1 MKRISKLLS
10 VVLVLALLLP
20 LVSAA
25 PQSPTA
31 NLQRSGEL
39 ADGVYTLQ
47 SVADGQT
54 LNTFNMEYTAG
65 GYAYTDS
72 AVDEAGEH
80 MLLKVN
86 ADGSY
91 RIFPQSE
98 DGKYAFHAESF
109 GEHPRL
115 CKSETVTAL
124 SDFDIC
130 RDGDA
135 YAVLL
140 HGTEKALSIGSGK
153 TLYRKPLVTLEPYT
167 GADTQKWV
175 ISPVEIS
182 SFELKT
188 VAERVNVNTVS
199 AVYALV
205 TPAYMKEQITWSS
218 DDESVVLMDTDGSF
232 CALSAGTATVTAT
245 VGDMARSIEVTVVDS
260 PSYTWYSQHLA
271 TAGGWH
277 GGELSGVYFYAGAYK
292 RFIIDRYNRGLDWMD
307 TGCAIASVA
316 MVMHNLGARYGGG
329 YDFRFDKDGDLE
341 ADPYVVALANTG
353 NRGLETESGTLY
365 YNPILM
371 NLRELTKNF
380 TLFGKKLTY
389 TERYSVSKKIIK
401 EALDTHPEGV
411 IVHMQNGSSSHY
423 IVIASCI
430 NPDAAN
436 PRDYRFIV
444 YDAAGQ
450 KRSEGD
456 GVTFEESVSHETMY
470 YRYGS
475 MNSIITFD
483 LAEDEA

>member
-10 VVLVLALLLP
+10 VVLVTALLLQ

-25 PQSPTA
+25 PPSPLDS
-31 NLQRSGEL
+31 LQKSGTLE
-39 ADGVYTLQ
+39 DGVYTLRNA
-47 SVADGQT
+47 ADGKY
-54 LNTFNMEYTAG
+54 LNTFNMEYTSG
-65 GYAYTDS
+65 GYGYTDT
-72 AVDEAGEH
+72 AVGESGEH

-91 RIFPQSE
+91 SIRPQSE
-98 DGKYAFHAESF
+98 EGKYAFHAESM

-115 CKSETVTAL
+115 CKSEAVTAL
-124 SDFDIC
+124 SAFDIC

-140 HGTEKALSIGSGK
+140 HGTENALTAGSGK
-153 TLYRKPLVTLEPYT
+153 TLFRKSLVTLEPYS
-167 GADTQKWV
+167 GDDAQKWF
-175 ISPVEIS
+175 ITPVEIS

-199 AVYALV
+199 AVYALL
-205 TPAYMKEQITWSS
+205 TPAYMKDQITWSS
-218 DDESVVLMDTDGSF
+218 SDESVVMMDTDGSF

-245 VGDMARSIEVTVVDS
+245 VGDMTRSIDVTVVDE

-271 TAGGWH
+271 TSGGWH

-316 MVMHNLGARYGGG
+316 MVMHNLGARYADG

-341 ADPYVVALANTG
+341 ADPYVTALANTG
-353 NRGLETESGTLY
+353 NRGLTTESGTLY

-371 NLRELTKNF
+371 NLRQLTANY
-380 TLFGKKLTY
+380 TLFGRKLTY

-411 IVHMQNGSSSHY
+411 IVHMQNGSNSHY

-430 NPDAAN
+430 NPDAAD

-456 GVTFEESVSHETMY
+456 GVTFEESISYETMY

-483 LAEDEA
+483 LAEEVS

>member
-1 MKRISKLLS
+1 MKRICKMLS
-10 VVLVLALLLP
+10 VFLALALLLP

-39 ADGVYTLQ
+39 AEGVYTLRNLG
-47 SVADGQT
+47 DGKL
-54 LNTFNMEYTAG
+54 LNTFNMEYTSG
-65 GYAYTDS
+65 GYGYTDK
-72 AVDEAGEH
+72 AANETGEH

-91 RIFPQSE
+91 RIYPQSE
-98 DGKYAFHAESF
+98 GGKYAFHAENN

-115 CKSETVTAL
+115 CKSEDPAAL
-124 SDFDIC
+124 ADFDIC

-140 HGTEKALSIGSGK
+140 HGTELALSTGSGK
-153 TLYRKPLVTLEPYT
+153 TLYRKALVTIEPYT
-167 GADTQKWV
+167 GEDAQKWV
-175 ISPVEIS
+175 IAPVEIS

-188 VAERVNVNTVS
+188 VAEAVNVNTVS
-199 AVYALV
+199 AVYALL
-205 TPAYMKEQITWSS
+205 TPAYMKGQITWSS
-218 DDESVVLMDTDGSF
+218 SDESVVLMDTDGSF
-232 CALSAGTATVTAT
+232 CALSAGKATVTAT
-245 VGDMARSIEVTVVDS
+245 VGDMTRSIEVTVVDS

-271 TAGGWH
+271 TDGGWH
-277 GGELSGVYFYAGAYK
+277 GGELSGVYFYAGVYK
-292 RFIIDRYNRGLDWMD
+292 RFIIDRYNRELDWMD

-316 MVMHNLGARYGGG
+316 MVMHNLGARYADG
-329 YDFRFDKDGDLE
+329 YDFRFEKDGDLE
-341 ADPYVVALANTG
+341 ADPYVTALANTG
-353 NRGLETESGTLY
+353 NLGLTTESGTLY

-371 NLRELTKNF
+371 NLRQLTAKY
-380 TLFGKKLTY
+380 TLFGRKLTY

-411 IVHMQNGSSSHY
+411 IVHMQNGSNSHY

-430 NPDAAN
+430 NPDAAD
-436 PRDYRFIV
+436 PRDYRFVV
-444 YDAAGQ
+444 YDAAAQ

-456 GVTFEESVSHETMY
+456 GVTFEESISYETLY
-470 YRYGS
+470 YRYSS

-483 LAEDEA
+483 LAEEEA

>member
-1 MKRISKLLS
+1 MHKQILLAS
-10 VVLVLALLLP
+10 PHMSDEGYELEYIHDAFRKNWIAP
-20 LVSAA
+20 L
-25 PQSPTA
+25 
-31 NLQRSGEL
+31 GE
-39 ADGVYTLQ
+39 
-47 SVADGQT
+47 
-54 LNTFNMEYTAG
+54 
-65 GYAYTDS
+65 
-72 AVDEAGEH
+72 
-80 MLLKVN
+80 
-86 ADGSY
+86 
-91 RIFPQSE
+91 
-98 DGKYAFHAESF
+98 
-109 GEHPRL
+109 
-115 CKSETVTAL
+115 
-124 SDFDIC
+124 
-130 RDGDA
+130 
-135 YAVLL
+135 
-140 HGTEKALSIGSGK
+140 
-153 TLYRKPLVTLEPYT
+153 
-167 GADTQKWV
+167 
-175 ISPVEIS
+175 
-182 SFELKT
+182 
-188 VAERVNVNTVS
+188 NVNEFEKTMG
-199 AVYALV
+199 
-205 TPAYMKEQITWSS
+205 AYMGRGYP
-218 DDESVVLMDTDGSF
+218 V
-232 CALSAGTATVTAT
+232 ALSAGTATVTAT
-245 VGDMARSIEVTVVDS
+245 VGDMTRSIEVTVVDS

-329 YDFRFDKDGDLE
+329 YDFRFDKDGELE

-389 TERYSVSKKIIK
+389 TESYSVSKKIIK

-411 IVHMQNGSSSHY
+411 IVHMQNGSNSHY

-456 GVTFEESVSHETMY
+456 GVTFEESVSYETMY

>member
-1 MKRISKLLS
+1 MKRFFRILS
-10 VVLVLALLLP
+10 VALVLALLLP

-25 PQSPTA
+25 PQAPLDS
-31 NLQRSGEL
+31 LQKSGDLRE
-39 ADGVYTLQ
+39 GVYTLS
-47 SVADGQT
+47 SVADGKT

-65 GYAYTDS
+65 GYGYTDS

-80 MLLKVN
+80 MLLLPN

-91 RIFPQSE
+91 RIYPQSE
-98 DGKYAFHAESF
+98 DGKYAFHAESG

-115 CKSETVTAL
+115 CKSETATAL

-135 YAVLL
+135 YVVLL
-140 HGTEKALSIGSGK
+140 HGTGNALSVGSGK
-153 TLYRKPLVTLEPYT
+153 TLYRKSLVTFEPYV
-167 GADTQKWV
+167 GDATQKWH

-205 TPAYMKEQITWSS
+205 TPAYMKEQITWTSS
-218 DDESVVLMDTDGSF
+218 DESVVMMDTDGSF

-245 VGDMARSIEVTVVDS
+245 VGGMTRTIEVTVVDK
-260 PSYTWYSQHLA
+260 PSYTFYSQHLA

-316 MVMHNLGARYGGG
+316 MVMHNLGARYGAG
-329 YDFRFDKDGDLE
+329 YDFRFEKDGDLE

-353 NRGLETESGTLY
+353 NRGLTTDSGTLY

-371 NLRELTKNF
+371 NLRQLTANF

-389 TERYSVSKKIIK
+389 TESYSVSKKSIK

-423 IVIASCI
+423 IVIAACI
-430 NPDAAN
+430 NPAAAN

-444 YDAAGQ
+444 YDAAAQ

-456 GVTFEESVSHETMY
+456 GVTFEESVSYETMY

-475 MNSIITFD
+475 MSSMITFD
-483 LAEDEA
+483 LAEEDA